1 MHTTKQPLVYC
12 TSILLLNSSIL
23 PLAYY
28 FSLLLLFLLDFPHFD
43 LLLYSVRDREFLSFL
58 NKILQ
63 GNLQVRKITARCPQR
78 FFENSKF

>member
-63 GNLQVRKITARCPQR
+63 GNLQVRKT
-78 FFENSKF
+78 